1 MSKYGQAAVKAVELI
16 NSKVV
21 ESPIKAWERS
31 TAELFGSG
39 SWGQKKV
46 CPKNAFL
53 GLCEEGLVKNIPRGI
68 YNSRETSKNKDY
80 AINAVN
86 IVREHPNLLND
97 INK

>member
-39 SWGQKKV
+39 SWGQKKG
-46 CPKNAFL
+46 CPKKCF
-53 GLCEEGLVKNIPRGI
+53 
-68 YNSRETSKNKDY
+68 SWFM
-80 AINAVN
+80 
-86 IVREHPNLLND
+86 
-97 INK
+97 